1 MGWSRNRSRMASNFW
16 RKISGTPGRMYTFRI
31 RIVGNRTV
39 SPPTSSAPS
48 GIAAILRCES
58 FSRSRKCRSR
68 MPTSSGWRTTL
79 TSIARATPSMVTSSW
94 VGPMPPDVNTTS
106 WSRLNAATLR
116 AITSIS
122 SGITAMRR
130 TSTPSARSSR
140 HRYAALASAILPE
153 RISLPTRMIPAVFG
167 MAPGD
172 STMLEYGRPRE
183 GDAMVQLSGWA
194 LALGASSGFG
204 EATSLALAR
213 AGLNIFGVHL
223 DRKATLGNVER
234 IVSEI
239 KALGREAVFF
249 NVNAADPMK
258 EVVTPAQM
266 DMTLDVMA
274 HSLVYWVQE
283 VVGRGLMTRGGRI
296 YAMTSSG
303 GSRVLPFYGPVSA
316 AKAALESPVRQLAAE
331 LAPQGIT
338 ANAVRAGVTDTPA
351 LQKIPRHEAIIAE
364 ARRRNPSGRM
374 TTTEDVARAIVVLAH
389 PDTYWIT
396 GNVIG
401 VDGGEDI
408 VG

>member
-1 MGWSRNRSRMASNFW
+1 MGWSRNRSRIASNFW
-16 RKISGTPGRMYTFRI
+16 RKISGTPGRMYTYRS
-31 RIVGNRTV
+31 RTVGNRTV

-68 MPTSSGWRTTL
+68 MPTSSGWRTSL

-94 VGPMPPDVNTTS
+94 VGPTPPDVNTTS
-106 WSRLNAATLR
+106 WSRLNAATSR

-122 SGITAMRR
+122 SGMTAMRR

-183 GDAMVQLSGWA
+183 GDRMIQLSGWA

-239 KALGREAVFF
+239 KALGHEAVFF
-249 NVNAADPMK
+249 NVNAADPDK
-258 EVVTPAQM
+258 RAEVVSQM
-266 DMTLDVMA
+266 ERVLEERGEVGTVRVLL
-274 HSLVYWVQE
+274 HSLAFGTLTLYVADPRTDDDDRGRCARHRGPGPPRHVLDHGQRDRRRRRRRHRRVSYTQGVVLGLVQ
-283 VVGRGLMTRGGRI
+283 GLTEFLPVS
-296 YAMTSSG
+296 SSG
-303 GSRVLPFYGPVSA
+303 HLILVPYLFGDR
-316 AKAALESPVRQLAAE
+316 K
-331 LAPQGIT
+331 
-338 ANAVRAGVTDTPA
+338 
-351 LQKIPRHEAIIAE
+351 
-364 ARRRNPSGRM
+364 
-374 TTTEDVARAIVVLAH
+374 
-389 PDTYWIT
+389 
-396 GNVIG
+396 
-401 VDGGEDI
+401 
-408 VG
+408 

>member
-1 MGWSRNRSRMASNFW
+1 MGWSRNRSRIASNFW

-31 RIVGNRTV
+31 RTVGNRTV

-68 MPTSSGWRTTL
+68 MPTSSGWRTSL

-94 VGPMPPDVNTTS
+94 VGPTPPDVNTTS
-106 WSRLNAATLR
+106 WSRLNAATSR

-122 SGITAMRR
+122 SGMTAMRR

-183 GDAMVQLSGWA
+183 GDAMIQLSG
-194 LALGASSGFG
+194 
-204 EATSLALAR
+204 
-213 AGLNIFGVHL
+213 
-223 DRKATLGNVER
+223 
-234 IVSEI
+234 
-239 KALGREAVFF
+239 KALGHEAVFF
-249 NVNAADPMK
+249 NVNAADPDKRAEVVSQMERVLEERGEVGTVRVLLHSLAFGTLKLYVADPMK

-316 AKAALESPVRQLAAE
+316 AKAALESHVRQLAAE